1 MRTVVFGRPTEL
13 LALRRLGSR
22 GRVSVVLCEDRRT
35 RRQVVAKQTRLKTC
49 ESSGNDALQ
58 ELRVARL
65 LHRVG
70 GHPHIVSFYSG
81 VVLDD
86 WLCLTMEHCAG
97 GDLYSFLE
105 AQPEQ
110 RLRNERH
117 ALMLWRQVVSAV
129 AFLHSVGIAHRDL
142 SLENVLLDER
152 HQHAKL
158 CDFGLS
164 VSVGKRDTRD
174 GGTVGRVGKP
184 YYMAPEVVQCTA
196 YDACRADVWSL
207 GVMLFIMVSGSPLVE
222 LAAPSDRV
230 FQVLQRGVQP
240 SAVLQHWGLHGSLS
254 TETLELLDTLLQCDP
269 DQRPSSAAHVLARM
283 S

>member
-49 ESSGNDALQ
+49 ESSGDDALQ

-174 GGTVGRVGKP
+174 GGIVGESRQAVLHGARGRAVHSVRRVPSGRLV
-184 YYMAPEVVQCTA
+184 AGRHA
-196 YDACRADVWSL
+196 L
-207 GVMLFIMVSGSPLVE
+207 IMVSGSPLVE
-222 LAAPSDRV
+222 LAAPSDRA